1 MIDYSNKRFLVV
13 DDFSEFRTA
22 VAGMLRMMAVKQV
35 DSAPRGEDAIALC
48 RNNKYDVI
56 LHDYN
61 LGAGKNGQQVLEE
74 LHHLKLISPHC
85 IFVMCTAESSQA
97 MVMSALECEPDAY
110 LTKPFNR
117 ASLQQ
122 RLDKLVERK
131 TALKPIL
138 DALAREDHRGVLAA
152 CEKVTLE
159 HKRFAPQCLRYQANA
174 LKALGQRAELE
185 KLLQAQLT
193 DRPMPW
199 ALIALGQLWLEQGK
213 LDQALELFR
222 SAISQFPMLPALFDG
237 LAAVLEAM
245 GEPKQAQEYIE
256 QGIKISPNS
265 LQRQQSL
272 GKLAKANGDFDN
284 AVRAYRQAVDL
295 GHNSQF
301 RNPESH
307 LGLALSLN
315 DQAGDQAPNPRALLE
330 IRKTL
335 GDLGK
340 SWKGDT
346 NLQVR
351 AQLAEASTLVKTGD
365 RLGADKLIQQAAA
378 QFSELDT
385 FFSAEVAL
393 EVAGQLKAL
402 GQEDHAKNI
411 LHTCAEMYGDDA
423 NVMAS
428 IAQQTDDPAILN
440 GGKAA
445 QELNRQGIRL
455 YQQQQFADAL
465 PLFRQAQTLQPRNI
479 SFALNTAQSLLRMLL
494 AQPDPELKAQCL
506 HCLEQVR
513 SMPDS
518 DARHER
524 YQKLCKTVAGL

>member
-1 MIDYSNKRFLVV
+1 MIDYSKKRFLVV

-22 VAGMLRMMAVKQV
+22 VTGMLRLMAVKQV
-35 DSAPRGEDAIALC
+35 DTAPRGEDAITLC
-48 RNNKYDVI
+48 RNSKYDVI

-138 DALAREDHRGVLAA
+138 DALAKQDHREVLAA
-152 CEKVTLE
+152 CEKVSME
-159 HKRFAPQCLRYQANA
+159 HKRFAPQCLRYQADA

-199 ALIALGQLWLEQGK
+199 ALIALGQMWLEQGK
-213 LDQALELFR
+213 LEQALELFH
-222 SAISQFPMLPALFDG
+222 SGVSQFPMLPALYDG
-237 LAAVLEAM
+237 LAAVLKALGKPE
-245 GEPKQAQEYIE
+245 QAQESIE

-272 GKLAKANGDFDN
+272 GKLAQANGDFDN

-295 GHNSQF
+295 GQNSQF

-307 LGLALSLN
+307 LGLAVSLN
-315 DQAGDQAPNPRALLE
+315 DQAGDETLNARAVLE

-340 SWKGDT
+340 HWKGDA
-346 NLQVR
+346 NLQIR
-351 AQLAEASTLVKTGD
+351 AQLVEVNTLVKTGNQAE
-365 RLGADKLIQQAAA
+365 ADKLIQQATARLG
-378 QFSELDT
+378 ELDT
-385 FFSAEVAL
+385 FFSAEAAL

-402 GQEDHAKNI
+402 GQEDQANEV
-411 LHTCAEMYGDDA
+411 LHTCAEMYGDEPS
-423 NVMAS
+423 VMAL
-428 IAQQTDDPAILN
+428 IAEHTDDPAILN

-445 QELNRQGIRL
+445 QEQNRQGIRL

-465 PLFRQAQTLQPRNI
+465 ALFRQAQAMQPRNI
-479 SFALNTAQSLLRMLL
+479 SFALNTAQSLVRMLL
-494 AQPDPELKAQCL
+494 AQPDPELKTQCL

-513 SMPDS
+513 SMPAS
-518 DARHER
+518 DARYAR
-524 YQKLCKTVAGL
+524 YQKLCKTVADL

>member
-13 DDFSEFRTA
+13 DDFSEFRTS
-22 VAGMLRMMAVKQV
+22 VIGMLRLMAVRQV
-35 DSAPRGEDAIALC
+35 DSAPRGEDAIMLC
-48 RNNKYDVI
+48 RNNQYDVI

-138 DALAREDHRGVLAA
+138 DALAKQDQRGVLNA
-152 CEKVTLE
+152 CEKVTLA

-185 KLLQAQLT
+185 KLLQSQLT

-199 ALIALGQLWLEQGK
+199 ALIALGELWLEQGK
-213 LDQALELFR
+213 LEKALELYR

-237 LAAVLEAM
+237 LAAVMEAM
-245 GEPKQAQEYIE
+245 GEPKKAQEYIE

-295 GHNSQF
+295 GQNSQF
-301 RNPESH
+301 RDPESH
-307 LGLALSLN
+307 LGLATSLN
-315 DQAGDQAPNPRALLE
+315 DQAGEQTPNPRAVQE

-335 GDLGK
+335 GDLSK
-340 SWKGDT
+340 SWKGDS

-351 AQLAEASTLVKTGD
+351 AQLVEANTLIKTGD
-365 RLGADKLIQQAAA
+365 KQAADKLIQQATA
-378 QFSELDT
+378 QIGALDT
-385 FFSAEVAL
+385 FFSAEAAL

-402 GQEDHAKNI
+402 GQEDQAKTV

-423 NVMAS
+423 SVMQS
-428 IAQQTDDPAILN
+428 IAAQTDDPAILN

-455 YQQQQFADAL
+455 YQQKQFAEAL
-465 PLFRQAQTLQPRNI
+465 PLFREAQAMQPRNI

-494 AQPDPELKAQCL
+494 AQPDAELKAQCL
-506 HCLEQVR
+506 DCLEQVR
-513 SMPDS
+513 SMPPS
-518 DARHER
+518 DARHDR
-524 YQKLCKTVAGL
+524 YQKLCKTVAAL

>member
-13 DDFSEFRTA
+13 DDFSEFRTS
-22 VAGMLRMMAVKQV
+22 VIGMLRLMAVKQV
-35 DSAPRGEDAIALC
+35 DSAARGEDAIMLC
-48 RNNKYDVI
+48 RNTKYDVI

-74 LHHLKLISPHC
+74 LHHLKLISPQC

-138 DALAREDHRGVLAA
+138 DALVRQDHRAVLAA
-152 CEKVTLE
+152 CDKVTLE
-159 HKRFAPQCLRYQANA
+159 HKRFAPQCLRYQADA
-174 LKALGQRAELE
+174 LKALGKQAELE

-213 LDQALELFR
+213 LEQALDLYR

-237 LAAVLEAM
+237 LGAVLEAM
-245 GEPKQAQEYIE
+245 GKPKEAQEYIE

-284 AVRAYRQAVDL
+284 AVRAYRQAVGL
-295 GHNSQF
+295 GQNSQF
-301 RNPESH
+301 RDPESH
-307 LGLALSLN
+307 LGLAVSLN
-315 DQAGDQAPNPRALLE
+315 HQAGEQAPNPRAVLE

-335 GDLGK
+335 GDMSK
-340 SWKGDT
+340 NWKGDN

-351 AQLAEASTLVKTGD
+351 AQLVEAQTLIKTGD
-365 RLGADKLIQQAAA
+365 QREADKLIKQASA
-378 QFSELDT
+378 QLGQLDT
-385 FFSAEVAL
+385 FFSSQVAL
-393 EVAGQLKAL
+393 EVASQLKGL
-402 GQEDHAKNI
+402 GQEEQAQG
-411 LHTCAEMYGDDA
+411 LLQTCAEMYGDDA
-423 NVMAS
+423 SVMAA
-428 IAQQTDDPAILN
+428 IAEQTDDPAILN
-440 GGKAA
+440 GGSAA
-445 QELNRQGIRL
+445 QEFNRQGIRH
-455 YQQQQFADAL
+455 YQQKQYAEAL
-465 PLFRQAQTLQPRNI
+465 TAFRQAQALQPRNI

-494 AQPDPELKAQCL
+494 AQPDPQLKEQCL
-506 HCLEQVR
+506 QCLEQVR
-513 SMPDS
+513 SMPPS

>member
-1 MIDYSNKRFLVV
+1 MIDYSKKRFLVV
-13 DDFSEFRTA
+13 DDFSEFRTS
-22 VAGMLRMMAVKQV
+22 VIGMLRLMAVKQA
-35 DSAPRGEDAIALC
+35 DSAPRGEDAIAMC
-48 RNNKYDVI
+48 RNTQYDVI

-138 DALAREDHRGVLAA
+138 DALAKQDHRAVLAA

-185 KLLQAQLT
+185 KLLQAQVT

-199 ALIALGQLWLEQGK
+199 ALIALGNLWLEQGK
-213 LDQALELFR
+213 LEQALELFR

-237 LAAVLEAM
+237 LAAVMAAM

-295 GHNSQF
+295 GQNSQF
-301 RNPESH
+301 RDPESH
-307 LGLALSLN
+307 LGLAASLN
-315 DQAGDQAPNPRALLE
+315 EQAGDQAPNPRAVLE

-340 SWKGDT
+340 SWKGDA

-351 AQLAEASTLVKTGD
+351 AQLMEASTLIKTGD
-365 RLGADKLIQQAAA
+365 QREADKLIQQAST
-378 QFSELDT
+378 QLGELDT

-402 GQEDHAKNI
+402 GQEEQARGI

-423 NVMAS
+423 KVMQS
-428 IAQQTDDPAILN
+428 IAEQTDDPAILN

-445 QELNRQGIRL
+445 QELNRQGIRF
-455 YQQQQFADAL
+455 YQQKQFAEAL
-465 PLFRQAQTLQPRNI
+465 PLFREAQTLQPRNI

-506 HCLEQVR
+506 DCLDQVR
-513 SMPDS
+513 SMPAS
-518 DARHER
+518 DARYER
-524 YQKLCKTVAGL
+524 YQKLCNTVAGL

>member
-1 MIDYSNKRFLVV
+1 MIDYSNKRFLIV

-22 VAGMLRMMAVKQV
+22 VTGMLRLMAVKQV

-48 RNNKYDVI
+48 RQTKYDVI

-138 DALAREDHRGVLAA
+138 DALAKQDQPDVLAA

-174 LKALGQRAELE
+174 LQALGRRAELE
-185 KLLQAQLT
+185 KLLQAQLS

-199 ALIALGQLWLEQGK
+199 ALITLGQLWLQQGK
-213 LDQALELFR
+213 LDQALELYR
-222 SAISQFPMLPALFDG
+222 SAVSQFPMLPALFDG
-237 LAAVLEAM
+237 LAAVLAAM
-245 GEPKQAQEYIE
+245 GEPQQAQDAIE

-295 GHNSQF
+295 GQNSQF

-307 LGLALSLN
+307 LGLAASLN
-315 DQAGDQAPNPRALLE
+315 DQAGDQPPNARAVLE

-335 GDLGK
+335 GELGK
-340 SWKGDT
+340 VWKGDA

-351 AQLAEASTLVKTGD
+351 AQLLQAHTLIKTGD
-365 RLGADKLIQQAAA
+365 PAGAEQLIQQAAA
-378 QFSELDT
+378 QLGELDT

-393 EVAGQLKAL
+393 QVAGQLKAL
-402 GQEDHAKNI
+402 GQDDQANSL

-423 NVMAS
+423 SVMQS
-428 IAQQTDDPAILN
+428 IALQTDDPAILQ

-465 PLFRQAQTLQPRNI
+465 GLFRQAQALQPRNI
-479 SFALNTAQSLLRMLL
+479 SFALNTAQSLVRLLL
-494 AQPDPELKAQCL
+494 AQPDTQLKTQCL
-506 HCLEQVR
+506 ECLEQVR

-518 DARHER
+518 DARQER

>member
-1 MIDYSNKRFLVV
+1 MIDYSKKRFLVV
-13 DDFSEFRTA
+13 DDFSEFRTS
-22 VAGMLRMMAVKQV
+22 VIGMLRLMAVKQA
-35 DSAPRGEDAIALC
+35 DSAPRGEDAIAMC
-48 RNNKYDVI
+48 RNTQYDVI

-138 DALAREDHRGVLAA
+138 DALAKQDHRGVLAA

-185 KLLQAQLT
+185 KLLQAQVT

-199 ALIALGQLWLEQGK
+199 ALIALGNLWLEQGK
-213 LDQALELFR
+213 LEQALELFR

-237 LAAVLEAM
+237 LAAVMAAM

-295 GHNSQF
+295 GQNSQF
-301 RNPESH
+301 RDPESH
-307 LGLALSLN
+307 LGLAASLN
-315 DQAGDQAPNPRALLE
+315 EQAGDQAPNPRAVLE

-340 SWKGDT
+340 SWKGDA

-351 AQLAEASTLVKTGD
+351 AQLMEASTLIKTGD
-365 RLGADKLIQQAAA
+365 QREADKLIQQAST
-378 QFSELDT
+378 QLGELNT

-402 GQEDHAKNI
+402 GQEEQAKGI

-423 NVMAS
+423 KVMQS
-428 IAQQTDDPAILN
+428 IAEQTDDPAILN

-455 YQQQQFADAL
+455 YQQKQFAEAL
-465 PLFRQAQTLQPRNI
+465 PLFREAQTLQPRNI

-506 HCLEQVR
+506 DCLDQVR
-513 SMPDS
+513 SMPAS
-518 DARHER
+518 DARYER
-524 YQKLCKTVAGL
+524 YQKLCNTVAGL